1 MAMSPGQMNAA
12 SGFVASIGEA
22 YAQKAQAI
30 QTQTANL
37 LQAND
42 TLFIQEV
49 QAQQSDLYN
58 MVQIGRKLESSK
70 REALGYKLMGNNI
83 ARDMRK
89 ANASARAR
97 AAASGVAFNEGSAA
111 AVQQENINQA
121 MMDIGVADMNAL
133 SALVFGFEDVTAMM
147 ESTKT
152 QNMLNE
158 YAAERQ
164 ATQYRMAGGAAR
176 SQGGLLADQALIE
189 GGIQFAQ
196 TYPE

>member
-1 MAMSPGQMNAA
+1 MTPGQINAV
-12 SGFVASIGEA
+12 SGLVGSIGEA

-42 TLFIQEV
+42 TLFIQQV

-58 MVQIGRKLESSK
+58 MVQVGRKLEASK
-70 REALGYKLMGNNI
+70 REALGYQLMGNNI

-89 ANASARAR
+89 ANAAARAR
-97 AAASGVAFNEGSAA
+97 AAASGVAFGEGSAA

-164 ATQYRMAGGAAR
+164 ASQYRMAGSAAR
-176 SQGGLLADQALIE
+176 STGGLLAGQTLLE
-189 GGIQFAQ
+189 GGIEFAK
-196 TYPE
+196 TY

>member
-37 LQAND
+37 LRAND

-121 MMDIGVADMNAL
+121 MMDI
-133 SALVFGFEDVTAMM
+133 EDVTAMM

-158 YAAERQ
+158 YAAGRQ

-196 TYPE
+196 TYPK

>member
-1 MAMSPGQMNAA
+1 MTPGQINAV
-12 SGFVASIGEA
+12 SGLVGSIGEA

-42 TLFIQEV
+42 TLFIQQV

-58 MVQIGRKLESSK
+58 MVQVGRKLEASK
-70 REALGYKLMGNNI
+70 REALGYQLMGNNI

-97 AAASGVAFNEGSAA
+97 AAASGVAFGEGSAA

-164 ATQYRMAGGAAR
+164 ATQYRMAGSAAR
-176 SQGGLLADQALIE
+176 STGGLLAGQTLLK
-189 GGIQFAQ
+189 GGIEFAK
-196 TYPE
+196 TYND

>member
-1 MAMSPGQMNAA
+1 MAMTPGQIQA
-12 SGFVASIGEA
+12 VAGLVGGIGEA

-58 MVQIGRKLESSK
+58 MVQVGRKLEASK
-70 REALGYKLMGNNI
+70 REAMGYKMMGNAI

-97 AAASGVAFNEGSAA
+97 AAASGVAFGEGSAA
-111 AVQQENINQA
+111 AVEQQNINQA
-121 MMDIGVADMNAL
+121 MQDIGVADMNAL
-133 SALVFGFEDVTAMM
+133 SALVFGFEDVTAMI
-147 ESTKT
+147 ESTKN

-158 YAAERQ
+158 YAASRQ
-164 ATQYRMAGGAAR
+164 AAQYRMAGSAAR
-176 SQGGLLADQALIE
+176 STGGLLAGQTLLKTGIE
-189 GGIQFAQ
+189 FGK
-196 TYPE
+196 TYNE

>member
-1 MAMSPGQMNAA
+1 MTPGQINAV
-12 SGFVASIGEA
+12 SGLVGSIGEA

-42 TLFIQEV
+42 TLFIQQV

-58 MVQIGRKLESSK
+58 MVQVGRKLEASK
-70 REALGYKLMGNNI
+70 REALGYQLMGNNI

-97 AAASGVAFNEGSAA
+97 AAASGVAFGEGSAA

-152 QNMLNE
+152 QNMLTE

-164 ATQYRMAGGAAR
+164 ATQYRMAGSAAR
-176 SQGGLLADQALIE
+176 STGGLLAGQTLLK
-189 GGIQFAQ
+189 GGIEFAK
-196 TYPE
+196 TYND

>member
-1 MAMSPGQMNAA
+1 MTPGQINAV
-12 SGFVASIGEA
+12 SGLVGSIGEA

-42 TLFIQEV
+42 TLFIQQV

-58 MVQIGRKLESSK
+58 MVQVGRKLEAYK
-70 REALGYKLMGNNI
+70 REALGYQLMGNNI

-97 AAASGVAFNEGSAA
+97 AAASGVAFGEGSAA

-164 ATQYRMAGGAAR
+164 ASQYRMAGSAAR
-176 SQGGLLADQALIE
+176 STGGLLAGQTLLE
-189 GGIQFAQ
+189 GGIEFAR
-196 TYPE
+196 TY

>member
-1 MAMSPGQMNAA
+1 MTPGQINAV
-12 SGFVASIGEA
+12 SGLVGSIGEA

-42 TLFIQEV
+42 TLFIQQV

-58 MVQIGRKLESSK
+58 MVQVGRKLEASK
-70 REALGYKLMGNNI
+70 REALGYQLMGNNI

-97 AAASGVAFNEGSAA
+97 AAASGVAFGEGSAA

-164 ATQYRMAGGAAR
+164 ATQYRMAGSAAR
-176 SQGGLLADQALIE
+176 STGGLLAGQTLLK
-189 GGIQFAQ
+189 GGIEFAK
-196 TYPE
+196 TYKD

>member
-1 MAMSPGQMNAA
+1 MTPGQINAV
-12 SGFVASIGEA
+12 SGLVGSIGEA

-42 TLFIQEV
+42 TLFIQQV

-58 MVQIGRKLESSK
+58 MVQVGRKLEASK
-70 REALGYKLMGNNI
+70 REALGYQLMGNNI

-97 AAASGVAFNEGSAA
+97 AAASGVAFGEGSAA

-164 ATQYRMAGGAAR
+164 ASQYRMAGSAAR
-176 SQGGLLADQALIE
+176 SIGGLLAGQTLLE
-189 GGIQFAQ
+189 GGIEFAR
-196 TYPE
+196 TY

>member
-1 MAMSPGQMNAA
+1 MTPGQVNAI
-12 SGFVASIGEA
+12 SGLVGGVGQA

-42 TLFIQEV
+42 TLFIQEI
-49 QAQQSDLYN
+49 QAQQSDMYN
-58 MVQIGRKLESSK
+58 MVQVGRRLEASK
-70 REALGYKLMGNNI
+70 REAMGYKMMGNNI

-97 AAASGVAFNEGSAA
+97 AAASGVAFGEGSAA
-111 AVQQENINQA
+111 AVQQQNVNQA
-121 MMDIGVADMNAL
+121 MQDIGVADMNAL

-152 QNMLNE
+152 QNMLNQ
-158 YAAERQ
+158 YAAQRQ
-164 ATQYRMAGGAAR
+164 ATQYQMAGSAAR
-176 SQGGLLADQALIE
+176 SSAGLMAGQTLLE
-189 GGIQFAQ
+189 SGLKFAQ
-196 TYPE
+196 TY

>member
-1 MAMSPGQMNAA
+1 MTPGQINAV
-12 SGFVASIGEA
+12 SGLVGSIGEA

-42 TLFIQEV
+42 TLFIQQV

-58 MVQIGRKLESSK
+58 MVQVGRKLEASK
-70 REALGYKLMGNNI
+70 REALGYQLMGNNI

-97 AAASGVAFNEGSAA
+97 AAASGVAFGEGSAA

-164 ATQYRMAGGAAR
+164 ATQYRMAGSAAR
-176 SQGGLLADQALIE
+176 STGGLLAGQTLLK
-189 GGIQFAQ
+189 GGIEFAK
-196 TYPE
+196 TY